1 MLATSLERWL
11 AENAPCASRK
21 AAQQNFRHPSINPFF
36 GFHMGLMWRKPSI
49 QRPDLRLGYLLNL
62 SILVS
67 RGIETK
73 RDSLS
78 NGERTG
84 KSSCLKSRLLSRFVA
99 SRRETSDHA
108 GISPLVTGMTEGES
122 PV

>member
-1 MLATSLERWL
+1 MATSLERWL
-11 AENAPCASRK
+11 TENALCASRK
-21 AAQQNFRHPSINPFF
+21 AALQDFDVSSSFPTLKSTWVLHGDSPSI
-36 GFHMGLMWRKPSI
+36 S
-49 QRPDLRLGYLLNL
+49 RPDLRLGYLLNL